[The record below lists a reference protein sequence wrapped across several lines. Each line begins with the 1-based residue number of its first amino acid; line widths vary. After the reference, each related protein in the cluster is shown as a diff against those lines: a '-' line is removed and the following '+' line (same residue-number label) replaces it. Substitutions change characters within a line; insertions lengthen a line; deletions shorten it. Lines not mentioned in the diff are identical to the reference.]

1 MKLAP
6 ATWVVLCN
14 GQKYLILENTGDETT
29 IRLKPVARD
38 TRISNAP
45 LVGDWHRSKRISVF
59 SRRKWRA
66 ETGNVHDLDGYRF
79 VVGLARKLDGWIEQ
93 GRTKTLVIIADQ
105 MTLSQL
111 RDRLSEHSVDSIV
124 AEFGNEFIPHST
136 TDIVSFLE
144 AA

>member
-29 IRLKPVARD
+29 IRLKPVERD
-38 TRISNAP
+38 NLKSNAP
-45 LVGDWHRSKRISVF
+45 SVSDWHRPARISVF
-59 SRRKWRA
+59 GRRKWRA
-66 ETGNVHDLDGYRF
+66 ETENIHDLDGYRF
-79 VVGLARKLDGWIEQ
+79 VAGLARKLDGWVEQ
-93 GRTKTLVIIADQ
+93 GRTKTLVVIADQ
-105 MTLSQL
+105 MTLGQL
-111 RDRLSEHSVDSIV
+111 RDRLSEQSLDCIV